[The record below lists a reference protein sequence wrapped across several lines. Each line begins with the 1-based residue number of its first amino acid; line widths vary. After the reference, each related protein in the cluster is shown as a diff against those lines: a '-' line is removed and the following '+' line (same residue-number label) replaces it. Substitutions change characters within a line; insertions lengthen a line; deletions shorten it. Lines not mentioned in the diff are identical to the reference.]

1 MPVWR
6 GGKKMK
12 KILMALLACLLI
24 AGCSSKEAKEEHA
37 SCVIEQAGLMTMDVD
52 FSAKNDEIT
61 EMVMKITIDSSLF
74 GGVDF
79 STMDDEAKGQV
90 KDAMLKQLGISEDTK
105 GLTTEVDFTDTMV
118 VTVGI
123 DLNTASKEDLKKIG
137 LDIEN
142 TDMSFKRLLE
152 DSEKEGYTCTKK

>member
-1 MPVWR
+1 
-6 GGKKMK
+6 MK

-24 AGCSSKEAKEEHA
+24 AGCSSKEATEEHA

-61 EMVMKITIDSSLF
+61 EMVMKITIDPSLF

-79 STMDDEAKGQV
+79 SELDEDAKNQV
-90 KDAMLKQLGISEDTK
+90 QDAMLEQLGLSSDTK
-105 GLTTEVDFTDTMV
+105 GLTTSVDFTDTMI

-123 DLNTASKEDLKKIG
+123 DLKAASKEDLNKIG
-137 LDIEN
+137 LDIDN